1 MFAYIQ
7 EFPVFF
13 SEKAVLH
20 PYIVNEVFAFKIVNK
35 NLAHNTE
42 IQFFLYDKLVYKWE
56 TNIFN
61 DKIVNGIDGSD
72 LYKRGEIMYV
82 LIVTVK
88 NRTQIEIGFWTFF
101 SENQPIG
108 I

>member
-35 NLAHNTE
+35 NLAHNTDVA
-42 IQFFLYDKLVYKWE
+42 FRAKCK
-56 TNIFN
+56 
-61 DKIVNGIDGSD
+61 
-72 LYKRGEIMYV
+72 M
-82 LIVTVK
+82 
-88 NRTQIEIGFWTFF
+88 F
-101 SENQPIG
+101 SRHLQKPILKTEKG
-108 I
+108 RFKGL

>member
-35 NLAHNTE
+35 NMAHNTE
-42 IQFFLYDKLVYKWE
+42 IQYFQYDKLVYK
-56 TNIFN
+56 
-61 DKIVNGIDGSD
+61 
-72 LYKRGEIMYV
+72 
-82 LIVTVK
+82 
-88 NRTQIEIGFWTFF
+88 
-101 SENQPIG
+101 
-108 I
+108 